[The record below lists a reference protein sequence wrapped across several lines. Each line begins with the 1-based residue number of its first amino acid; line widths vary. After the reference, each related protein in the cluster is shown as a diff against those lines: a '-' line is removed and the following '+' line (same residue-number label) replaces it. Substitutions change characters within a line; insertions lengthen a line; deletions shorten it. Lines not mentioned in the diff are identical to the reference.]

1 MEGLPS
7 AQSPGPR
14 PTSGEVLGGRR
25 RPFIEADQKAGEEES
40 HSSCLRASGPSSL
53 KNSSFCQGTG
63 AAWSAL

>member
-14 PTSGEVLGGRR
+14 PTSGEVLRGRR
-25 RPFIEADQKAGEEES
+25 SPFIEIDQKAGEEEN
-40 HSSCLRASGPSSL
+40 HSSCPRASGPSSL

-63 AAWSAL
+63 AA